1 MTGQG
6 LHPTRLTRLISLI
19 SVLTTASLAVV
30 VGAVVVGCAAVDDG
44 AVDGGNEVVDDDC
57 PIGVVEASSVSFAE
71 RLCLTAASSEAGPH
85 VVMASD
91 PRWSWDVQSFGAE
104 VQAPPFTLD
113 GGNSAAFG
121 RYERDGLSWV
131 VSTGAIGGQDLGQSS
146 LTVRSGAAADNGAGD
161 LVVHLDGVAVPD
173 FDNDSLDS
181 VFITVDAVAAAA
193 PAAP

>member
-1 MTGQG
+1 
-6 LHPTRLTRLISLI
+6 
-19 SVLTTASLAVV
+19 
-30 VGAVVVGCAAVDDG
+30 
-44 AVDGGNEVVDDDC
+44 
-57 PIGVVEASSVSFAE
+57 
-71 RLCLTAASSEAGPH
+71 
-85 VVMASD
+85 
-91 PRWSWDVQSFGAE
+91 VQSFGAE
-104 VQAPPFTLD
+104 VQAAPFTLD

-121 RYERDGLSWV
+121 RFERDGLSWV

-193 PAAP
+193 APAP

>member
-1 MTGQG
+1 MSRTK
-6 LHPTRLTRLISLI
+6 PTRLTSL
-19 SVLTTASLAVV
+19 LTTASLVIV
-30 VGAVVVGCAAVDDG
+30 VGCVVVVGCVGCVAVDDG
-44 AVDGGNEVVDDDC
+44 AADDTVDGGDEVVDDDC
-57 PIGVVEASSVSFAE
+57 PIGVVLASSVSFAE
-71 RLCLTAASSEAGPH
+71 RLCLTAATSEAGPH
-85 VVMASD
+85 VVMASG

-121 RYERDGLSWV
+121 RFERDGLSWV

-146 LTVRSGAAADNGAGD
+146 LTVTSVDADGSGVGD

-181 VFITVDAVAAAA
+181 VFITADAVAAAA
-193 PAAP
+193 VP

>member
-6 LHPTRLTRLISLI
+6 LHPTRMTRMISLI

-30 VGAVVVGCAAVDDG
+30 VGCAAVDG

-57 PIGVVEASSVSFAE
+57 VIGVVEASSVSFAE
-71 RLCLTAASSEAGPH
+71 RLCLTAATSEAGPH

-121 RYERDGLSWV
+121 RFERDGLSWV
-131 VSTGAIGGQDLGQSS
+131 VSTGAIGGQAQGQSS
-146 LTVRSGAAADNGAGD
+146 LTVRSGAAADSGAGD

-193 PAAP
+193 APAAP

>member
-6 LHPTRLTRLISLI
+6 LHPTRMTRLI
-19 SVLTTASLAVV
+19 SVLTTASL
-30 VGAVVVGCAAVDDG
+30 AVVVGCAAVDDG

-104 VQAPPFTLD
+104 VQAPRSP
-113 GGNSAAFG
+113 SMAATA
-121 RYERDGLSWV
+121 RP
-131 VSTGAIGGQDLGQSS
+131 
-146 LTVRSGAAADNGAGD
+146 SGALSVTASAGWCRRGPSGVRPRARAA
-161 LVVHLDGVAVPD
+161 
-173 FDNDSLDS
+173 
-181 VFITVDAVAAAA
+181 
-193 PAAP
+193 